1 MHTLR
6 LSFLSL
12 AALALSACV
21 TINVYFPA
29 AAAEQAA
36 QEFIGKVIGESP
48 RPEAEPEA
56 RNTAPARSGVL
67 IAVLDFLIPP
77 AHAQADINIRTP
89 QIQAIQARMAE
100 RFQSQLQAHFESGAL
115 GFTRNG
121 LIEVRDPAQVGLR
134 DRAALNQAVAD
145 DNRDRNA
152 VYREIAQANGHPE
165 WEDQIR
171 QTFAKQWIE
180 QARSGWY
187 YQDAQGAWVQK

>member
-1 MHTLR
+1 MQTLR
-6 LSFLSL
+6 LSLLSL
-12 AALALSACV
+12 AALALAACV

-36 QEFIGKVIGESP
+36 QEFIGKVIGDNGT
-48 RPEAEPEA
+48 PEGEPEA
-56 RNTAPARSGVL
+56 RSVTPAKRGVL

-77 AHAQADINIRTP
+77 AHAQADIDIRTP

-100 RFQSQLQAHFESGAL
+100 RFRGELSVHFDSGAL

-121 LIEVRDPAQVGLR
+121 LIEVRDASQVGLR
-134 DRAALNQAVAD
+134 DRAGINQAVAD

-171 QTFAKQWIE
+171 ETFARQWIQ
-180 QARSGWY
+180 QARAGWY
-187 YQDAQGAWVQK
+187 YQDAQGNWVQK

>member
-1 MHTLR
+1 MQTLR

-12 AALALSACV
+12 AVLVLSACV

-36 QEFIGKVIGESP
+36 QEFIGKVIGETPKSEP
-48 RPEAEPEA
+48 EPEA
-56 RNTAPARSGVL
+56 NNAAPARRGML

-100 RFQSQLQAHFESGAL
+100 RFQGQLQAHFDSGAL

-171 QTFAKQWIE
+171 QTFARQWIE

-187 YQDAQGAWVQK
+187 YQDATGAWVQK

>member
-6 LSFLSL
+6 LSLLSL

-36 QEFIGKVIGESP
+36 QEFIGKVIGEAP
-48 RPEAEPEA
+48 RSEPEPEA
-56 RNTAPARSGVL
+56 SRAAPAPRGVL
-67 IAVLDFLIPP
+67 VAVLDVLIPP
-77 AHAQADINIRTP
+77 ARAQADINIRTP
-89 QIQAIQARMAE
+89 QIQAIQTRMAE
-100 RFQSQLQAHFESGAL
+100 RFQSQLQAHFDSGAL

-121 LIEVRDPAQVGLR
+121 LIEVRDPSLVGLR

-171 QTFAKQWIE
+171 ATFARQWIE
-180 QARSGWY
+180 QARPGWF
-187 YQDAQGAWVQK
+187 YQDPQGNWVQK